1 MLTVPAAV
9 PGKTMLTVP
18 AAEPPLLQYCF
29 THASSSSFVECTEH
43 SRRFLNSLP
52 QKLRLSGPDIA
63 QKNKIMQMQSKWQNW
78 PGKKRK
84 LYQQRNRQRKS
95 FIREAQLHESP
106 DIKDDWNVVVAHI
119 SFCHSIARLLDAL
132 RP

>member
-1 MLTVPAAV
+1 MKEGIHQTQLPDNA
-9 PGKTMLTVP
+9 G
-18 AAEPPLLQYCF
+18 QYSARPCASPCF
-29 THASSSSFVECTEH
+29 MHKYS
-43 SRRFLNSLP
+43 
-52 QKLRLSGPDIA
+52 QKSPDIA